1 MKFELIQ
8 QTFLIVGDLHYWV
21 VVDLK
26 WFFFFFASVIL
37 IIYFII
43 IVVVGVFQFKL
54 N

>member
-26 WFFFFFASVIL
+26 WFFFFASVIL